1 MPLRIALYR
10 PEIPPNTG
18 NIARLCVA
26 LGAELHIVGE
36 PAFEM
41 TEKAARRAGLDYWD
55 KLSLTLHSGWEEFSK
70 NILPGD
76 NLYLVS
82 TRGKISYTQPE
93 YQSNDIFLFGNETS
107 GLPAEIFDSPEP
119 KKIIRI
125 PMEEDCRCLNLSNAV
140 AVVAYEALRQIRNW

>member
-36 PAFEM
+36 PAFELS
-41 TEKAARRAGLDYWD
+41 EKAARRAGLDYWD
-55 KLSLTLHSGWEEFSK
+55 KVKLTRHSTWEEFRSS
-70 NILPGD
+70 LPQGS
-76 NLYLVS
+76 NLYLIS
-82 TRGKISYTQPE
+82 TKGTASYTKPN
-93 YQSNDIFLFGNETS
+93 YGLNDTLLFGNETS
-107 GLPAEIFDSPEP
+107 GLPPEIMKASDTDHV
-119 KKIIRI
+119 IRI

-140 AVVAYEALRQIRNW
+140 AIVAYEVLRQVRKW

>member
-55 KLSLTLHSGWEEFSK
+55 KLSLTLHSDWTAFSQTLS
-70 NILPGD
+70 NESR
-76 NLYLVS
+76 LYLVS
-82 TRGKISYTQPE
+82 TKGETSYTRPRYGE
-93 YQSNDIFLFGNETS
+93 NDVFLFGNETS
-107 GLPAEIFDSPEP
+107 GLPVEIFSSQIPAD
-119 KKIIRI
+119 IIRI

-140 AVVAYEALRQIRNW
+140 AVIAYEVLRQIRNW

>member
-18 NIARLCVA
+18 NIARLCIA

-36 PAFEM
+36 PAFEL

-55 KLSLTLHSGWEEFSK
+55 KVRLFRHENWENFLASS
-70 NILPGD
+70 PPASRV
-76 NLYLVS
+76 YLIS
-82 TRGKISYTQPE
+82 TKGPLSYTAAKFAE
-93 YQSNDIFLFGNETS
+93 NDSLLFGNETS
-107 GLPAEIFDSPEP
+107 GLPPELMRSVEP
-119 KKIIRI
+119 SSILRI
-125 PMEEDCRCLNLSNAV
+125 PMEEECRCLNLSNAV

>member
-1 MPLRIALYR
+1 MSLRIALYR

-26 LGAELHIVGE
+26 LGAELHIVGK

-55 KLSLTLHSGWEEFSK
+55 KLSLTLHSDWSGFAET
-70 NILPGD
+70 LPSGS

-82 TRGKISYTQPE
+82 TKGDTSYTIPH
-93 YQSNDIFLFGNETS
+93 YSKDDTFLFGNETS
-107 GLPAEIFDSPEP
+107 GLPPEIFQSSLS
-119 KKIIRI
+119 KQVIRI